1 MAAIEGYNIAF
12 KLGGKTIEGRTQ
24 DDLTVAA
31 RIKESLT
38 KDDQGETQVSVS
50 GHDITFR
57 ASGVLVAADGTNTMG
72 RNTMLADALKKG
84 SAAILTFLYMGTDLT
99 SYTGSCIITNYTESS
114 NASDD
119 ATWTADFRVSG
130 EMTVQS

>member
-1 MAAIEGYNIAF
+1 MAIEGYNIAF
-12 KLGGKTIEGRTQ
+12 KIGSKTIEGRTQ

-57 ASGVLVAADGTNTMG
+57 ASGVLVAADGTNTIG
-72 RNTMLADALKKG
+72 RDTLLADALKKG
-84 SAAILTFLYMGTDLT
+84 TAAELQFLYMGTGLT
-99 SYTGSCIITNYTESS
+99 SYSGTCIITNYSESS
-114 NASDD
+114 NASDE

-130 EMTVQS
+130 EMTVVS